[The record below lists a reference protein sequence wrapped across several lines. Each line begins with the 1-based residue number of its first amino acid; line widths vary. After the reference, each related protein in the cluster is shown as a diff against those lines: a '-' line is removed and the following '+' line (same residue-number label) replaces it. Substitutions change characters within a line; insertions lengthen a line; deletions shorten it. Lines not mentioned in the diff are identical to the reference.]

1 MTTLSGTLNINARGA
16 QLHCSLGCFIIRD
29 EQLTH
34 IASGKYRGFFDIQ
47 KILPHA
53 ITTAHGQ
60 LQLVLLAVVK
70 QFALDTSASSAKK
83 IDWSDHAKWQQQL
96 SLFDETDRL
105 DEILPTDSAHT
116 HLSTLPAPMNNSEE
130 SDKEPADNAV
140 NSEVTQHTIS
150 TSAIAVSDLP
160 RVVALDPTLTREQ
173 LRREVRY
180 LQTSGYTFDAQQQ
193 VWELAV

>member
-29 EQLTH
+29 EQLTR

-53 ITTAHGQ
+53 ITTTHGQ

-70 QFALDTSASSAKK
+70 QFALDILASSAKK
-83 IDWSDHAKWQQQL
+83 IDLSDHAKWQQQL
-96 SLFDETDRL
+96 SLFDEADRL
-105 DEILPTDSAHT
+105 GEILPTAAVHT

-140 NSEVTQHTIS
+140 NSEVTQHNIS
-150 TSAIAVSDLP
+150 TSAMAVSDLP
-160 RVVALDPTLTREQ
+160 RVIALDPTLTREQ